1 MVEQMPGAHSQSY
14 TPESMSKWNV
24 WDPNVKVKPNFKSQN
39 ASHLE
44 SVWAEPGS
52 IAKRAQSV
60 KSGLQSQV
68 HLISRPTE
76 QAVDMRR
83 IRIGT
88 REYVSHRSTV
98 TKLQKSR
105 DGNARALTNHPPR
118 QHDAEKVNG
127 GKVNGAN

>member
-1 MVEQMPGAHSQSY
+1 MQVTLNPFGPSQ
-14 TPESMSKWNV
+14 
-24 WDPNVKVKPNFKSQN
+24 
-39 ASHLE
+39 
-44 SVWAEPGS
+44 GS

-60 KSGLQSQV
+60 KSGLLSQV

-83 IRIGT
+83 TRIGT